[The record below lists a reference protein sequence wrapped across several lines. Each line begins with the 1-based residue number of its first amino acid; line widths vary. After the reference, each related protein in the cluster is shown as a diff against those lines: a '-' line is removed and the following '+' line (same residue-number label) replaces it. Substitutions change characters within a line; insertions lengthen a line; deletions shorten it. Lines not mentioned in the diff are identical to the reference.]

1 MPIQGT
7 QADMIK
13 IAMIRIH
20 EIMQAEGYQSNLLL
34 QVHDELVF
42 EIVPDELEAMKSMV
56 EREMVEALPMDV
68 AIEVEIETGA
78 NWLEAH

>member
-1 MPIQGT
+1 
-7 QADMIK
+7 MIK

-20 EIMQAEGYQSNLLL
+20 EIMMAEEYKSKLLL

-42 EIVPDELEAMKSMV
+42 EVVPDELDAMNSMV
-56 EREMVEALPMDV
+56 EREMIEALPMDV
-68 AIEVEIETGA
+68 AIEVEIQTGA